1 LLRATTKNVK
11 GNAQMNFFKGLSARN
26 RRYLLGSGTAILIL
40 LFVFVNTTF
49 LSDAEV
55 AADAPKEFSVTDF
68 ASKNLPLIA
77 ADIQANA
84 VDMAIVAAAAD
95 KDIVAAGAEFGRD
108 LGNKSFVF
116 AVKTTAKVKLVDEN
130 FIVLNVP
137 GAPAQDTFNIPI
149 GLALSGNPLRDVTGK
164 ITFGDFY
171 DQTQY
176 QDVANALKDLVRSTI
191 IDQLDLQNLT
201 GKTLSIYGAW
211 NNGPLKNV
219 YNIQPTSIVVK

>member
-1 LLRATTKNVK
+1 
-11 GNAQMNFFKGLSARN
+11 MNFLQGLNARN
-26 RRYLLGSGTAILIL
+26 RRFVVGGATAILVL
-40 LFVFVNTTF
+40 LFVFLNTTF

-55 AADAPKEFSVTDF
+55 AADAPKEFSLTDF
-68 ASKNLPLIA
+68 AAKNLPLIA
-77 ADIQANA
+77 ADIQVKA

-95 KDIVAAGAEFGRD
+95 KDIVVAGAEFGRD

-116 AVKTTAKVKLVDEN
+116 AVKTTAKVKSVDEN
-130 FIVLNVP
+130 FIVLDVP
-137 GAPAQDTFNIPI
+137 GASAQDTFNIPI

-176 QDVANALKDLVRSTI
+176 QDAANALKDLVRSSI
-191 IDQLDLQNLT
+191 INKLDLKTLI
-201 GKTLSIYGAW
+201 GKTLEIYGAW

>member
-1 LLRATTKNVK
+1 
-11 GNAQMNFFKGLSARN
+11 MNFFKGLSARN
-26 RRYLLGSGTAILIL
+26 RRYVLGGGTAILVL

-49 LSDAEV
+49 LSNAEV
-55 AADAPKEFSVTDF
+55 AADAPKEFSLTDF

-77 ADIQANA
+77 ADIQAKA
-84 VDMAIVAAAAD
+84 TEMAIVAAAAD
-95 KDIVAAGAEFGRD
+95 KDIVAAGAQYGRD

-116 AVKTTAKVKLVDEN
+116 AVKTTAKVKSVDEN
-130 FIVLNVP
+130 FIVLDVP
-137 GAPAQDTFNIPI
+137 GAPAQDTFNIPV

-176 QDVANALKDLVRSTI
+176 QDAASALKDLVRSSI
-191 IDQLDLQNLT
+191 IDKLDLKNLV
-201 GKTLSIYGAW
+201 GKTLEIYGAW
-211 NNGPLKNV
+211 NNGPVPNS

>member
-1 LLRATTKNVK
+1 
-11 GNAQMNFFKGLSARN
+11 MNFFKELSARN
-26 RRYLLGSGTAILIL
+26 RRIIVGGLTAIIVL

-55 AADAPKEFSVTDF
+55 AADAPKEFSLTDF
-68 ASKNLPLIA
+68 AATNLPLIA
-77 ADIQANA
+77 ADIQAK
-84 VDMAIVAAAAD
+84 AIDIALVAEAAD
-95 KDIVAAGAEFGRD
+95 KDIVAAGAQYGRD

-116 AVKTTAKVKLVDEN
+116 PVKTTAKVKSVDEN
-130 FIVLNVP
+130 FSVLDVP
-137 GAPAQDTFNIPI
+137 GASAQDTFNIPI

-176 QDVANALKDLVRSTI
+176 QDAASALKDLVRSSI
-191 IDQLDLQNLT
+191 IDKLDLKNLT
-201 GKTLSIYGAW
+201 GKTLEIYGAW
-211 NNGPLKNV
+211 NNGPVPNT

>member
-1 LLRATTKNVK
+1 
-11 GNAQMNFFKGLSARN
+11 MNFFKELSARN
-26 RRYLLGSGTAILIL
+26 RRIIVGGLTAIIVL

-55 AADAPKEFSVTDF
+55 AADAPKEFSLTDF
-68 ASKNLPLIA
+68 AAKNLPLIA
-77 ADIQANA
+77 ADIQAKA
-84 VDMAIVAAAAD
+84 TDMGIVATAAD
-95 KDIVAAGAEFGRD
+95 VDIVSAGAKYGRD

-116 AVKTTAKVKLVDEN
+116 AVKTTAKVKSVDEN
-130 FIVLNVP
+130 FIVLDVP

-176 QDVANALKDLVRSTI
+176 QDAASALKDLVRSSI
-191 IDQLDLQNLT
+191 IDKLDLKNLT
-201 GKTLSIYGAW
+201 GKTLEIYGAW
-211 NNGPLKNV
+211 NNGPVPNT